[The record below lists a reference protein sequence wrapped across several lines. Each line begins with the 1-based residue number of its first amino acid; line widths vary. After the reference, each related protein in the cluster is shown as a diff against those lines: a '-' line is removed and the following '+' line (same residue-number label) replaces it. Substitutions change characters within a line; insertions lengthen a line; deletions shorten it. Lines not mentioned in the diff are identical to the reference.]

1 MDDQQLI
8 EQIRNGEEPAIRTLV
23 DRYQSRI
30 LRTARG
36 FVRNDED
43 ARDITQEVL
52 IDVIRNIHKF
62 RFQSGLNTWIYRI
75 TVNQS
80 LNYLRN
86 NKKRSNTIS
95 IDQSDENSPG
105 AVTRNLPD
113 QGQLDPGQQME
124 QSDRSRTLHAAI
136 ESIPEKQRTAFVLYE
151 YDDLS
156 YKEISEVMNVSI
168 PSVESLLFRA
178 RKNLQKKLWHCYK
191 KTRT

>member
-8 EQIRNGEEPAIRTLV
+8 EQIRNGEEPAIRILV

-30 LRTARG
+30 LRTARV

-95 IDQSDENSPG
+95 IDQPDDISPG
-105 AVTRNLPD
+105 ASTRNLPD
-113 QGQLDPGQQME
+113 HGLLVPGQQIE
-124 QSDRSRTLHAAI
+124 LYDRSRTLHAAI

>member
-8 EQIRNGEEPAIRTLV
+8 EQIRNGEEPAIRILV

-52 IDVIRNIHKF
+52 IDIIRNIHKF

-86 NKKRSNTIS
+86 NKKRSNTIN
-95 IDQSDENSPG
+95 IDQSDENTPG

-124 QSDRSRTLHAAI
+124 QSDRS
-136 ESIPEKQRTAFVLYE
+136 
-151 YDDLS
+151 
-156 YKEISEVMNVSI
+156 
-168 PSVESLLFRA
+168 
-178 RKNLQKKLWHCYK
+178 
-191 KTRT
+191 

>member
-8 EQIRNGEEPAIRTLV
+8 EQIRNGEEPAIRILV

-30 LRTARG
+30 LRTARV

-52 IDVIRNIHKF
+52 IDVIRNSHKF

-124 QSDRSRTLHAAI
+124 QSGRSRPLHAAI

>member
-8 EQIRNGEEPAIRTLV
+8 EQIRNGEEPAIRILV

-95 IDQSDENSPG
+95 IDQSDENTPG

-113 QGQLDPGQQME
+113 QGQLDPGEHME